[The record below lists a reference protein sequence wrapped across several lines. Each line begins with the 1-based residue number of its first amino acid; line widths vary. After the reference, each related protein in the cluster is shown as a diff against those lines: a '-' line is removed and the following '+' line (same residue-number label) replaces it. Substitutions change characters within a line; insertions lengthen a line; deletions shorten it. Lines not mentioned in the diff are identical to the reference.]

1 MKLFKKK
8 NEEPKEDLK
17 ITLPYMSTDWAWP
30 FLVPVVWRH
39 VKNLSRIR
47 RENQPLGSLS

>member
-17 ITLPYMSTDWAWP
+17 ITLPYMSRLGMA
-30 FLVPVVWRH
+30 
-39 VKNLSRIR
+39 LSCSCSMAAR
-47 RENQPLGSLS
+47 

>member
-30 FLVPVVWRH
+30 FSCSCSMAAR
-39 VKNLSRIR
+39 
-47 RENQPLGSLS
+47 